1 VRSSFLARAVLLA
14 LAVIVVVPGGALG
27 GAISSP
33 GRSAPAGPAVASGS
47 SHPAAVPPAAGTLT
61 SGNALQRL
69 RAVEDTLLARGVP
82 AQDIHPPDWAAAA
95 PGHVGPV
102 QPSYPLGPAPMGIA
116 DLGLRNNSSGD
127 LVPYVYNT
135 SSVWGSITLTR
146 AQSAYVDGD
155 GPDTFGVQLNAVAT
169 NISLFGVPGYEFWAQ
184 DYVSYT
190 SSTHTLTFGDNVWNF
205 SSVSGAMEANV
216 FASYGPNGTPQPP
229 IYYYA
234 VGPTF
239 HVPYPFTI
247 NLYLNASLYRGFPA
261 IYFNY
266 SATNGSSWSP
276 HGTFDYVAFNSS
288 RGASATPVSAPEF
301 QVNGTGNDPTGLPND
316 FELVLVG
323 DGNGDTTTFFTL
335 SATMALRQWNATAH
349 AYTVVPAAFD
359 AGSDTGETSNGVLPV
374 YRAATGEPP
383 TVSLLT
389 GPSFVEGLWNVST
402 AVDGSRQFHLD
413 QTPQSDFLFISPG
426 STFNA
431 SEAQWVPT
439 LRFGAASSVVSIPNT
454 GAYTFEW
461 MLSDRAPENYSAT
474 ALHPSPNSS
483 TTLVV
488 DLPVDAA
495 AGSYT
500 PLLAWGNAELG
511 VISESGN
518 GTAGNPYVL
527 IHHPEGPLDPVF
539 GQLNDL
545 GFPVFAGVLLVNTT
559 SYVDVVQPS
568 AAIDYGSWMAP
579 QLASLGLPSTNTLQ
593 LEFWNVSNVSVR
605 DSSDLSGWVSAN
617 FLPNPAAEV
626 LFWGSDGN
634 LVASNT
640 FHDQGVAL
648 ALYGGENNTVWGN
661 TIVPSSQMPA
671 FLNASNTTGI
681 LEWESGDLI
690 YNNYLAV
697 LNPAVTP
704 TFDAFSCQNVCE
716 PATYNDSWNVSLQP
730 ANASVTVLGMDLTG
744 SILGTWYQGGNYW
757 SNYGTPADPFGV
769 LPYNDHGLISRGGD
783 YVPLV
788 LSTVY
793 SVTFVESGLVPG
805 AAWNVTLLGVTANST
820 STQLVLYAPNGST
833 DASVGTPP
841 GYVGPATVV
850 VDVAGTNLTVPV
862 NFTEVFEVTVH
873 ESGLVAGWSWNA
885 SFLGTSAGASGGA
898 FASTASAGTVNLTN
912 GTYACTFYAYGYAT
926 GPGLAKLTVG
936 GRAVSRHLV
945 FSLLPILTVAASGLS
960 PGTPWTVTVTQGSS
974 HVNETG
980 LGDGTLVF
988 TVLEINPGSFAWNV
1002 TVHGYSASPSAG
1014 QGTASRPG
1022 STPTLTAVAV
1032 AFVASPAPAP
1042 GFDWTWAVVGALAAL
1057 AVIGFAL
1064 LALERR
1070 RRRPPSKPMV
1080 PAAVSAAPAAAPQAK
1095 AWDETPDT
1103 KETPASGRP
1112 PWAEEPGDTE
1122 RPEPYQR
1129 KA

>member
-1 VRSSFLARAVLLA
+1 
-14 LAVIVVVPGGALG
+14 
-27 GAISSP
+27 
-33 GRSAPAGPAVASGS
+33 
-47 SHPAAVPPAAGTLT
+47 
-61 SGNALQRL
+61 
-69 RAVEDTLLARGVP
+69 
-82 AQDIHPPDWAAAA
+82 
-95 PGHVGPV
+95 
-102 QPSYPLGPAPMGIA
+102 MGIS

-169 NISLFGVPGYEFWAQ
+169 NVTLFGVPGYEFWAQ
-184 DYVSYT
+184 DYFSYT

-205 SSVSGAMEANV
+205 SSASGAMPANV
-216 FASYGPNGTPQPP
+216 FASYGPNGTPEPP
-229 IYYYA
+229 TYYYA

-239 HVPYPFTI
+239 TVAYPFTV
-247 NLYLNASLYRGFPA
+247 NLYLNATHHEGLPA

-266 SATNGSSWSP
+266 SVTNGSGWSP
-276 HGTFDYVAFNSS
+276 HGTFDYIAFNSS
-288 RGASATPVSAPEF
+288 GGASAAPVSAPAF
-301 QVNGTGNDPTGLPND
+301 QVNGTGNDPAGLPND

-323 DGNGDTTTFFTL
+323 NGNGDTTTFFTL
-335 SATMALRQWNATAH
+335 SATMALSQWNATTH

-359 AGSDTGETSNGVLPV
+359 AGSDTGETSSGVLPV
-374 YRAATGEPP
+374 YRATTGEPP

-402 AVDGSRQFHLD
+402 AVDGSRQFHLT
-413 QTPQSDFLFISPG
+413 QVPQNAFLFISPG

-431 SEAQWVPT
+431 SDAQWVPT
-439 LRFGAASSVVSIPNT
+439 LRFGATTSGVSIPNT
-454 GAYTFEW
+454 GIYTFEW
-461 MLSDRAPENYSAT
+461 MLSDRSAM
-474 ALHPSPNSS
+474 SYS
-483 TTLVV
+483 TTLHHPAANSTTAVV
-488 DLPVDAA
+488 ADLTVNVS

-500 PLLAWGNAELG
+500 PLLAWGNAQLAA
-511 VISESGN
+511 ISQAGN

-527 IHHPEGPLDPVF
+527 VHHPEGPLDPVF
-539 GQLNDL
+539 GQLNDF
-545 GFPVFAGVLLVNTT
+545 GFPVFAGVLLINTT
-559 SYVDVVQPS
+559 SFVDVVQPS
-568 AAIDYGSWMAP
+568 VAIDYGSWMAP
-579 QLASLGLPSTNTLQ
+579 QLSSLGLPFTNTLQ

-605 DSSDLSGWVSAN
+605 GSSDLSGWVSAN
-617 FLPNPAAEV
+617 ILPNPAAEV

-671 FLNASNTTGI
+671 FLSASNTTGI

-697 LNPAVTP
+697 LNPAITP
-704 TFDAFSCQNVCE
+704 TYDAFSCQIVCE
-716 PATYNDSWNVSLQP
+716 AATYDDTWNVSQRT
-730 ANASVTVLGMDLTG
+730 ANANVTVLGMNLTG

-757 SNYGTPADPFGV
+757 SNYGTPEDPFGV
-769 LPYNDHGLISRGGD
+769 LPYNDHGLISQGGD

-793 SVTFVESGLVPG
+793 SVTFVESGLIPG

-850 VDVAGTNLTVPV
+850 VDVNGTNLTVPV
-862 NFTEVFEVTVH
+862 NFTQVFEVTVH
-873 ESGLVAGWSWNA
+873 EGGLVAGWSWNG
-885 SFLGTSAGASGGA
+885 SFLGTSAGASSGA
-898 FASTASAGTVNLTN
+898 FATTASAGTVNLTN
-912 GTYACTFYAYGYAT
+912 GTYTCTFYAYGYAT
-926 GPGLAKLTVG
+926 GPGLAKLTVSG
-936 GRAVSRHLV
+936 SAVSRHLV
-945 FSLLPILTVAASGLS
+945 FSLLPILSVTASGLA
-960 PGTPWTVTVTQGSS
+960 PGSPWTVTVTQGHA

-988 TVLEINPGSFAWNV
+988 TVLEINPGSYAWNV
-1002 TVHGYSASPSAG
+1002 TVAGYSASPSAG
-1014 QGTASRPG
+1014 GGTASRPG
-1022 STPTLTAVAV
+1022 SAPTLTAVAV
-1032 AFVASPAPAP
+1032 AFVANPAPAP
-1042 GFDWTWAVVGALAAL
+1042 GFDWTWALVGALAAL
-1057 AVIGFAL
+1057 AAIGFAL
-1064 LALERR
+1064 LALARR
-1070 RRRPPSKPMV
+1070 KRRPPSKPMV
-1080 PAAVSAAPAAAPQAK
+1080 PAAAAAAAPTAK

-1103 KETPASGRP
+1103 RETPASGRP